1 MKREMKRWHVV
12 AVTASAGLLSAGF
25 GAWAFRAP
33 RSFYDSVAT
42 FPTYNVHF
50 MHDLEA
56 FQFGIA
62 RALLATLVWRDALA
76 VALFGVAVGVVVH
89 FVSHVL
95 DLGPGGRAS
104 DPLGLGLLALLLFV
118 GLGLRVPAREDKQ

>member
-1 MKREMKRWHVV
+1 MSWSSRRLRGC
-12 AVTASAGLLSAGF
+12 SARGSGR
-25 GAWAFRAP
+25 GRSRPP

-42 FPTYNVHF
+42 FPTYSVHF
-50 MHDLEA
+50 MHDVEA
-56 FQFGIA
+56 FQFGIT

-118 GLGLRVPAREDKQ
+118 GLGLRVPAREDKR